1 MIVVTA
7 DQQAS
12 TRRGDLVPQ
21 VLALLDDLTRPGGAP
36 DAGLVLPFERTVGDE
51 VQGVLSGDDAGARLA
66 VAVVALLLRDGGWSV
81 GLGAGAVREPLPV
94 HSREASGPAFVRAR
108 AAVEDARRRG
118 SAVPVT
124 VVGPDAEPGATV
136 AADTQA
142 LLRLLGAVAA
152 RRSSAGWEAVD
163 SLGDAAGLAA
173 PQRAVARTLGIS
185 EQAVSQRLRT
195 ALWPEEQAA
204 RPLAQRLLRAC
215 DAAAVAADEDAA
227 GDPTGSRRRG

>member
-7 DQQAS
+7 DQQSS

-21 VLALLDDLTRPGGAP
+21 VLALLDGLTRPGGEP
-36 DAGLVLPFERTVGDE
+36 RAGLVLPFERTVGDE
-51 VQGVLSGDDAGARLA
+51 VQGLLSGDDTGARLG
-66 VAVVALLLRDGGWSV
+66 VEVVAALLRHGGWSV
-81 GLGAGAVREPLPV
+81 GLGTGDVREPLPP

-108 AAVEDARRRG
+108 TAVEDARRRG
-118 SAVPVT
+118 SAVPVS
-124 VVGPDAEPGATV
+124 VAGADGEPGATV

-152 RRSSAGWEAVD
+152 RRSAAGWEAVD
-163 SLGDAAGLAA
+163 SLGDAADRAA
-173 PQRAVARTLGIS
+173 PQRAVARALGIS

-215 DAAAVAADEDAA
+215 DAAATAADRAPGGQE
-227 GDPTGSRRRG
+227 